1 MLNIQ
6 SYPEDVPSSAPPRR
20 YASVSDKVVF
30 SKEKIVREI
39 VIKAPWLKGPK
50 FTPPQ
55 VVVVVVVESRSLHWA
70 LVLV

>member
-1 MLNIQ
+1 M
-6 SYPEDVPSSAPPRR
+6 
-20 YASVSDKVVF
+20 VVF